1 MRALWEVIMSG
12 LIKMMKTL
20 SLIQVRIGIIFFTCL
35 SAAVS
40 AENRTAVIVVE
51 HWPPWEIARDTKKE
65 QVTEGLAV
73 ELIRI
78 LADRLDISI
87 ELKNAPWGRAQHMIK
102 TGQADVIPMII
113 KNAER
118 EADML
123 FTVPVYKDRLLFAYS
138 TDKFETFE
146 WQRWEDLRPYKVGIT
161 RGYNYVSEITVKED
175 VYFEMVTT
183 DKMNILKLLHGRVD
197 VIPLYYVSAI
207 AMFKEIPGHEKL
219 RFAEKPLAT
228 KVFRLGISKKSFL
241 AEKIDEINKTL
252 QEMQNDGT
260 FKKILGEYYL
270 E

>member
-1 MRALWEVIMSG
+1 MSG

-20 SLIQVRIGIIFFTCL
+20 SLIQIRIGIIFLVCL
-35 SAAVS
+35 SATVS

-65 QVTEGLAV
+65 HVTEGLAV
-73 ELIRI
+73 ELVRI
-78 LADRLDISI
+78 LADRLDIKI
-87 ELKNAPWGRAQHMIK
+87 ALKNAPWGRAQHMIK

-113 KNAER
+113 KNSER

-123 FTVPVYKDRLLFAYS
+123 FTVPVYKDRLLFTYS
-138 TDKFETFE
+138 TDKFATFE
-146 WQRWEDLRPYKVGIT
+146 WQRWEDLRPYKIGIT
-161 RGYNYVSEITVKED
+161 RGYNYVSEIIKEK
-175 VYFEMVTT
+175 VSFEQVTT

-197 VIPLYYVSAI
+197 IIPLYYVSAI
-207 AMFKEIPGHEKL
+207 AIFKEVPGHEKL

-241 AEKIDEINKTL
+241 AEEIGEINKTL

-270 E
+270 Q